1 MLEPKFTVYPGKWPC
16 KTCEEIVTSL
26 RYWKET
32 GDATWMCTQ
41 KTYFKSWPIPLK
53 KKKKDFI
60 NE

>member
-1 MLEPKFTVYPGKWPC
+1 MQNKYSVYPGKFPC
-16 KTCEEIVTSL
+16 KTCDENVATL

-32 GDATWMCTQ
+32 GDATWMCT
-41 KTYFKSWPIPLK
+41 KGHISKVGLLPIK